1 MLSFNVSGLLRAAPG
16 TKRTYPV
23 NVDELPLAPELQL
36 VAPVRGEVRLTK
48 TGRSILAAANLD
60 TAIAEQC
67 SRCLTPISSPVHVTF
82 QEEALPSID
91 LETGQP
97 VDMSEEPDVTTR
109 RRSIRGSPRSQTGGP
124 IAARRSRT
132 ENASQN
138 EGVEAADGRSEAP
151 SLTRATGRPSI
162 APRADA
168 ATTRRVSPLPRAE
181 ADPPRLRELRLLQRP
196 RGGEDQAPGARGA
209 ESALTGRL
217 DRISPHP

>member
-97 VDMSEEPDVTTR
+97 LDMSEEPDALRLDEHHELHLEGPVADAI
-109 RRSIRGSPRSQTGGP
+109 SLAEP
-124 IAARRSRT
+124 IAALCRPDCRGLCT
-132 ENASQN
+132 TC
-138 EGVEAADGRSEAP
+138 GAD
-151 SLTRATGRPSI
+151 LN
-162 APRADA
+162 ADA
-168 ATTRRVSPLPRAE
+168 AHGHDEEAVDPRFA
-181 ADPPRLRELRLLQRP
+181 ALANWRP
-196 RGGEDQAPGARGA
+196 DSGTPEPN
-209 ESALTGRL
+209 
-217 DRISPHP
+217 